1 MEKICHPHN
10 LSHPREPGEACYG
23 VRVRMPAG
31 DTFRKLLGEDWEKV
45 HWFHSAAE
53 RDRALER
60 IRLRHPYYRIGD
72 NPSVIVEPIE
82 RGTDIPT

>member
-10 LSHPREPGEACYG
+10 LLRPRSPDQPRFG
-23 VRVRMPAG
+23 VRVSMPPG
-31 DTFRKLLGEDWEKV
+31 DTFRRLLGDDWQKE
-45 HWFHSAAE
+45 HWFQTSGE

-72 NPSVIVEPIE
+72 NPSLVVEAIE
-82 RGTDIPT
+82 R